1 MGREIK
7 KYIILYHYLIVLQQC
22 IILTI
27 FNALAGICILVVKP
41 AELVRFKMA
50 VTACS
55 GVALQYAV
63 PDLLTMVLFVPH
75 VTTALVTEGVQI
87 S

>member
-1 MGREIK
+1 M
-7 KYIILYHYLIVLQQC
+7 
-22 IILTI
+22 
-27 FNALAGICILVVKP
+27 KP
-41 AELVRFKMA
+41 AELVRFKVA
-50 VTACS
+50 VTGFS

-75 VTTALVTEGVQI
+75 VTTALFTEGVQI